1 MSISRVYRREHLAP
15 HKKVWVKFSERDEED
30 DAVIALINEI
40 EYSSEISTHRKAVI
54 QRDFI
59 VDGLKRLHGCESLVE
74 LCRRKGLRRSDG
86 AAFSFAGDGIP
97 DDGIM
102 PIKTIVGK
110 RHNMC

>member
-59 VDGLKRLHGCESLVE
+59 VDGLKRH
-74 LCRRKGLRRSDG
+74 
-86 AAFSFAGDGIP
+86 P
-97 DDGIM
+97 WM
-102 PIKTIVGK
+102 
-110 RHNMC
+110 